1 MSINSKISAVNK
13 IKNDKDMFLCNL
25 VIFFRS
31 IGVGI
36 LFAIAMI
43 IIRCLALWILS
54 LNSDVMFKE
63 VINFRYYYGDES
75 IKMLKYVDYL
85 TPLFVDFLSPDSIN
99 IVNESGALGIL
110 DSILVLLSIIHYFI
124 MIILSVPVFLLV
136 PLLYI
141 LMKTICTIDSIIP
154 LNWGIIYGWV
164 IYSIIFGM
172 VVTFIRTYIDYNARR
187 KVRFLVLL
195 TILIC
200 FIGIKFTGKTPLSE
214 DFKNI
219 KDLIVIIVR

>member
-1 MSINSKISAVNK
+1 MSINSKLNAANK
-13 IKNDKDMFLCNL
+13 IKDDKDMFVYNL
-25 VIFFRS
+25 YILFKS
-31 IGVGI
+31 IKIGI
-36 LFAIAMI
+36 LFAIVMI
-43 IIRCLALWILS
+43 IIRCAALWILS
-54 LNSDVMFKE
+54 LNSDIMYKE
-63 VINFRYYYGDES
+63 LINYRYYYGGES

-85 TPLFVDFLSPDSIN
+85 TPLFVDSLMPNSIN

-110 DSILVLLSIIHYFI
+110 DGILVLFCIIHYFL
-124 MIILSVPVFLLV
+124 MIILSIPVFLLV

-154 LNWGIIYGWV
+154 LNWGIIYGWG
-164 IYSIIFGM
+164 ICSIIFGTIF
-172 VVTFIRTYIDYNARR
+172 TFISMKIGFITKR

-200 FIGIKFTGKTPLSE
+200 FVGIKFTGKIPKSE

-219 KDLIVIIVR
+219 KDLIVIVVR